1 VSCPGGGFGF
11 SCSNAT
17 ESPNQAYPSLT
28 CSTPTAGNAG
38 SATYCCTD

>member
-11 SCSNAT
+11 SCSNASEPPT
-17 ESPNQAYPSLT
+17 QAYPSLN
-28 CSTPTAGNAG
+28 CSSPTPGNAG